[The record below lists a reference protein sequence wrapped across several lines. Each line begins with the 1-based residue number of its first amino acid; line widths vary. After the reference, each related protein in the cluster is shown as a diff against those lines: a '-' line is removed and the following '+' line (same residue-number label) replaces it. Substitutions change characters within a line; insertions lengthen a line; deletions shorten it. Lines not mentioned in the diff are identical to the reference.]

1 MRVAFLTLGCK
12 VNQYETQLLK
22 EQFSALGYEESEI
35 NETADVF
42 IINSC
47 TVTAYANKKASQYI
61 HKIRRTNPHSVIALI
76 GCFPQAFPEEAIEI
90 AETDII
96 CGTRDKFKITEL
108 VNEFLQNH
116 KKIIKV
122 FPHEK
127 GEPFENQCTT
137 AHEEKTRAFLKIED
151 GCERFCAYCII
162 PKARGPVRSK
172 PIAEIIKE
180 TEILVENGYKEIV
193 LVGINL
199 AMYGYDIGLRLI
211 DAVRE
216 VCKVKGVQRVRLGSS
231 EPMLVTAQDFI
242 EMAGFKNI
250 CPQFHVALQAGCD
263 KTLIRMGRIY
273 NTDEYR
279 EIINVIKSDFV
290 NPAITTDIIVGFPG
304 ETDED
309 FAETVNFVKEAGF
322 AQTHIFPY
330 SRRESTAADKMS
342 DQVPEFVK
350 TERAKELHEICDI
363 ERHKFLESQV
373 GTIAEV
379 LFENTVTDLG
389 RKGHSLNYT
398 PVFVNSPKAIRGEI
412 HKVKIKATT
421 DDGCIGEIID

>member
-22 EQFSALGYEESEI
+22 EQFLNLGYEETQI
-35 NETADVF
+35 NKTADVY

-47 TVTAYANKKASQYI
+47 TVTAYANKKARQAI
-61 HKIRRTNPHSVIALI
+61 HKIRRENPQAIIALT
-76 GCFPQAFPEEAIEI
+76 GCFPQAFPQEATEI
-90 AETDII
+90 FEADII
-96 CGTRDKFKITEL
+96 CGAKDKLHIAEL
-108 VNEFLQNH
+108 IKEFSLNHERIIRIFPH
-116 KKIIKV
+116 KKG
-122 FPHEK
+122 EK
-127 GEPFENQCTT
+127 FESQSTT
-137 AHEEKTRAFLKIED
+137 AHEDKTRAFLKIED

-172 PIAEIIKE
+172 PIDEIIKE
-180 TEILVENGYKEIV
+180 TEILVKNGYKEIV

-216 VCKVKGVQRVRLGSS
+216 VCRVDGVQRVRLGSS
-231 EPMLVTAQDFI
+231 EPMLVTAKDFK
-242 EMAGFKNI
+242 EMATFKNI
-250 CPQFHVALQAGCD
+250 CPQFHVALQSGCNR
-263 KTLIRMGRIY
+263 TLKHMGRIY

-279 EIINVIKSDFV
+279 QIINVIKSDFE
-290 NPAITTDIIVGFPG
+290 NPAITTDVIVGFPG

-309 FAETVNFVKEAGF
+309 FSETVNFVKEAGF

-330 SRRESTAADKMS
+330 SRRENTAADQMP
-342 DQVPEFVK
+342 DQVPEFIK
-350 TERAKELHEICDI
+350 TQRAKQLHEICNAQ
-363 ERHKFLESQV
+363 RQKFLESQI
-373 GTIAEV
+373 GTVAEV
-379 LFENTVTDLG
+379 LFENTATSLG
-389 RKGHSLNYT
+389 RKGYSLNYT
-398 PVFVNSPKAIRGEI
+398 PVFVDSPQAVKGEV

>member
-22 EQFSALGYEESEI
+22 EQFLTLGYEETEI
-35 NETADVF
+35 NKTADVY

-47 TVTAYANKKASQYI
+47 TVTAYANKKARQAI
-61 HKIRRTNPHSVIALI
+61 HKIRRENPQAIIALT
-76 GCFPQAFPEEAIEI
+76 GCFPQAFPQEATEI
-90 AETDII
+90 SEADII
-96 CGTRDKFKITEL
+96 CGAKEKLRIYEL
-108 VNEFLQNH
+108 IKEFSKNHERIIRIFPH
-116 KKIIKV
+116 KKG
-122 FPHEK
+122 EK
-127 GEPFENQCTT
+127 FESQSTT
-137 AHEEKTRAFLKIED
+137 AHEDKTRAFLKIED

-172 PIAEIIKE
+172 PIDEIIKE
-180 TEILVENGYKEIV
+180 TEILVKNGYKEIV

-216 VCKVKGVQRVRLGSS
+216 VCRVDGVQRVRLGSS
-231 EPMLVTAQDFI
+231 EPMLVTAEDFK
-242 EMAGFKNI
+242 EMATFKNI
-250 CPQFHVALQAGCD
+250 CPQFHVALQSGCN
-263 KTLIRMGRIY
+263 KTLKHMGRIY

-279 EIINVIKSDFV
+279 QIINVIKSDFE

-309 FAETVNFVKEAGF
+309 FAQTVNFVKEAGF

-330 SRRESTAADKMS
+330 SRRENTAADQMP

-350 TERAKELHEICDI
+350 TERAKQLHEICNAQ
-363 ERHKFLESQV
+363 RQKFLESQV
-373 GTIAEV
+373 GTVAEV
-379 LFENTVTDLG
+379 LFENTVTNLG

-398 PVFVNSPKAIRGEI
+398 PVFVDSPQAVRGEI
-412 HKVKIKATT
+412 HKVRIKATT